1 MKASRPQLALA
12 MTLGLLAPSARAGGS
27 PEFSRIE
34 HFLAE
39 QPATYRWLRAPLQ
52 FSNAT
57 WAELRLGP
65 PFAHLSGRRLGASS
79 FQASRKDGTGPAGI
93 EVILGTRQRFLDA
106 VGRTLPPARWGSA
119 RAVEEHLDSVIVREQ
134 AMAYRIPQCS

>member
-39 QPATYRWLRAPLQ
+39 QPATYQWLRTALQ
-52 FSNAT
+52 FPNAA
-57 WAELRLGP
+57 WAEVRLGP
-65 PFAHLSGRRLGASS
+65 QFPHLGGHRLGPYS
-79 FQASRKDGTGPAGI
+79 FQASR
-93 EVILGTRQRFLDA
+93 
-106 VGRTLPPARWGSA
+106 
-119 RAVEEHLDSVIVREQ
+119 
-134 AMAYRIPQCS
+134 